1 MDKCKQEAEFA
12 LEGAELDPYN
22 ESPFRYLIG
31 LLREQATNLSSLS
44 AEYYPK
50 VAALRTKLEEAKR
63 DPMSCVNWMSAR
75 IDLLEGICS
84 EQSLNQAMSLATDMA
99 DQYDTIRKKYWMLR
113 VHQIK
118 EKLAQSAS
126 A

>member
-1 MDKCKQEAEFA
+1 LEKCRQEADFA

-31 LLREQATNLSSLS
+31 LFREQSTNISSLS

-50 VAALRTKLEEAKR
+50 VEALGTKLEEAQR
-63 DPMSCVNWMSAR
+63 DPMSCVNWTSAR
-75 IDLLEGICS
+75 IDLLEGIGNES
-84 EQSLNQAMSLATDMA
+84 SLTQAISLATEMA

-113 VHQIK
+113 VVQLK
-118 EKLAQSAS
+118 EKLPAS